1 MDNINVNINFVLLL
15 LIIPIIIYLII
26 LSSSSFTNGSV
37 ENFDATGLVFN
48 QFPNW
53 FYKKPYD
60 PADWI
65 VNVYP
70 DRIQPECLPYAIES
84 KWGSLGNLNYNS
96 QAYRFWRF

>member
-1 MDNINVNINFVLLL
+1 MIQRELLMSLSILILLL
-15 LIIPIIIYLII
+15 VFLVYK
-26 LSSSSFTNGSV
+26 SYTT
-37 ENFDATGLVFN
+37 EHFDSTGMVYA

-60 PADWI
+60 PNDWI

-70 DRIQPECLPYAIES
+70 EHIQPSCLPYSVAS
-84 KWGSLGNLNYNS
+84 KWGSLENVNYNS